1 MEIYLQIGEHL
12 AFITYQ
18 SSFIKAF
25 FERNYLSISLNRIQF
40 DMSLNIL
47 ADYGVPFTNYDVE
60 IIRDKNKITYRR
72 ADYLIETTQ
81 DYKQATIHVHDELAL
96 KHALMNFYS
105 AFILHNNW
113 GLLIHSSCVVEEG
126 NAHIFTGRSGAGKST
141 AAKLSAPR
149 VLLSDEATLVKIAPE
164 GITVFNSPFRSELK
178 VTGKE
183 TSTPLV
189 SIQLLRQA
197 LFNSRN
203 QLKKSDAV
211 LNLMDKVF
219 YWVHCPEETKKIMY
233 LLLSLV
239 DKVSVYDLHFQKNDT
254 FWELIS

>member
-1 MEIYLQIGEHL
+1 MYLQIGEHI
-12 AFITYQ
+12 ASVTYE
-18 SSFIKAF
+18 SSYILDFFQRNFRLLPLKNPQYDISINIKTG
-25 FERNYLSISLNRIQF
+25 
-40 DMSLNIL
+40 
-47 ADYGVPFTNYDVE
+47 YGVPFTDYDVE
-60 IIRDKNKITYRR
+60 IKKQSNNLYYRR
-72 ADYLIETTQ
+72 ADYLIDTDE
-81 DYKQATIHVHDELAL
+81 DYKQATIYVNDELAL

-105 AFILHNNW
+105 AYILHNNW

-126 NAHIFTGRSGAGKST
+126 KAHIFTGRSGAGKST

-149 VLLSDEATLVKIAPE
+149 ELLSDEATLVKIAPE

-239 DKVSVYDLHFQKNDT
+239 DKVSVYELHFQKNDT

>member
-18 SSFIKAF
+18 SSFIRAF

-105 AFILHNNW
+105 AYILHNNW

-126 NAHIFTGRSGAGKST
+126 KAHIFTGRSGAGKST

-149 VLLSDEATLVKIAPE
+149 VLLSDEASILKVSPE
-164 GITVFNSPFRSELK
+164 GITVFNSPFRSELE

-197 LFNSRN
+197 LFNSRK

-219 YWVHCPEETKKIMY
+219 YWVHYPEETKKIMSM
-233 LLLSLV
+233 LMSLV
-239 DKVSVYDLHFQKNDT
+239 DKVAVFELHFQKDDT